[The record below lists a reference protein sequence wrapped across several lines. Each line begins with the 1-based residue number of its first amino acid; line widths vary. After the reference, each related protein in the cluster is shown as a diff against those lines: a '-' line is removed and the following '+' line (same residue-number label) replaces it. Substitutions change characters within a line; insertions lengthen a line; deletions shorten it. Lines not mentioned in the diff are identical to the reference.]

1 MRDFINYKNL
11 FPVSF
16 FLLTG
21 AFLLL
26 LSLPSLADWDFGA
39 KYAGEFMTL
48 GADSR
53 STAMGETGTAYA
65 GNASAAYWNPAG
77 LTDVSQ
83 GAVTLMHADRFS
95 GVVKYD
101 FLAAAQRFSEREV
114 FGLTVFRLAVD
125 DVPITALEDPS
136 SPISPENIVLV
147 DKWTTDSETAI
158 MGTYAFLWKANW
170 SLGVNGKILNKKV
183 GDNIAFGLGF
193 DIGTRY
199 SFSDKFHLG
208 AKISDVTTTF
218 IGWDTGH
225 NEILLPSLSLG
236 VVKGFSLPRL
246 EADLLIAIDAGFRAE
261 NRGEADQFAFGAFSG
276 GTHLGLEYIIKK
288 TLSLRG
294 GMDEE
299 RFTAGAGLRIGP
311 VDADYAYQ
319 SHEGLGESHRV
330 SLGFRWQGNPL
341 KRD

>member
-1 MRDFINYKNL
+1 MRGL
-11 FPVSF
+11 LVSKKLSAVII
-16 FLLTG
+16 LLSVG
-21 AFLLL
+21 L
-26 LSLPSLADWDFGA
+26 LSLFSPRSSLADWDFGA

-48 GADSR
+48 GADGR

-101 FLAAAQRFSEREV
+101 FLAVAQRFSEREV

-125 DVPITALEDPS
+125 DVPITVLEDPS

-147 DKWTTDSETAI
+147 DKWSSDAETAI
-158 MGTYAFLWKANW
+158 MGTYAFLWRENW
-170 SLGVNGKILNKKV
+170 SLGVNGKILSKKA
-183 GDNIAFGLGF
+183 GDNLAFGLGF

-199 SFSDKFHLG
+199 SFSDNFHLG

-225 NEILLPSLSLG
+225 NEILLPSMSLG
-236 VVKGFSLPRL
+236 LVKSFALPKL

-276 GTHLGLEYIIKK
+276 GSHLGFEYTIKK

-299 RFTAGAGLRIGP
+299 RFTAGAGLRVGP
-311 VDADYAYQ
+311 ADVDYAYQ